1 MNREH
6 RTNRIRH
13 YGRPPPAET
22 SDHWVANGAD
32 NTQLSTE
39 RSQRQFADWLRGAT
53 EEVGLTLDPP
63 CRYRSLLVPLDGEP
77 FGEHA
82 LPLALGIARRAGA
95 RVRVVHVH
103 RPLESTFQPDGVYYD
118 SRLDTYLRR
127 RQQAYL
133 DDLIRRLAKVT
144 SVPVTPVFM
153 EGREVADS
161 LCAAAGAGADLVV
174 MATHGRG
181 PLGRFWS

>member
-1 MNREH
+1 MSGEH

-22 SDHWVANGAD
+22 SDRWVADGAD
-32 NTQLSTE
+32 NTQPSTE
-39 RSQRQFADWLRGAT
+39 RSHRQCADWFRGAT

-95 RVRVVHVH
+95 EVRVVHVH
-103 RPLESTFQPDGVYYD
+103 CPLRSAYQPETLYSASG
-118 SRLDTYLRR
+118 LDAYLRR

-144 SVPVTPVFM
+144 SVPVTPVFLQ
-153 EGREVADS
+153 GWEVA
-161 LCAAAGAGADLVV
+161 
-174 MATHGRG
+174 
-181 PLGRFWS
+181 